1 VVGINPG
8 VAIVRGRGDG
18 APRRAPR
25 PRLMAPVARRREP
38 RHGTA
43 TAIAGLSAM
52 TDGLGSARP
61 EPPCWRGAHGSSCR
75 GTAAPRCRPPGL
87 GNRRRFPRPGGRH
100 DRGSAVVEPT
110 GRRDHHRGAG
120 GGRRAAAARPLAAL
134 PAGAGSTSI
143 PGWACAVSR
152 HDAAVAEP
160 RRVGAMVRIAGISD
174 FGWVA
179 HIVVADPHTVEIRLA
194 GANSTA
200 GTSASPT
207 GPNGLIARL
216 ASPCARCWSRRS
228 REGRVKEG

>member
-25 PRLMAPVARRREP
+25 PRLMAPLARRREP

-75 GTAAPRCRPPGL
+75 GRTDRSPRSPSGCRRRPARGGGSTTGCSTRWGWEHEHPGL
-87 GNRRRFPRPGGRH
+87 GLR
-100 DRGSAVVEPT
+100 SVE
-110 GRRDHHRGAG
+110 
-120 GGRRAAAARPLAAL
+120 AR
-134 PAGAGSTSI
+134 
-143 PGWACAVSR
+143 
-152 HDAAVAEP
+152 AAVAEP

-228 REGRVKEG
+228 RAGRVKEG